1 MNKNEI
7 ILNKKIKDL
16 KKDLKYHIKLHKL
29 YQDRCFQLENL
40 NKKEEKNV

>member
-16 KKDLKYHIKLHKL
+16 KKDLKYHINQHKFYL
-29 YQDRCFQLENL
+29 NRCFQLENL
-40 NKKEEKNV
+40 NKKGEKNV